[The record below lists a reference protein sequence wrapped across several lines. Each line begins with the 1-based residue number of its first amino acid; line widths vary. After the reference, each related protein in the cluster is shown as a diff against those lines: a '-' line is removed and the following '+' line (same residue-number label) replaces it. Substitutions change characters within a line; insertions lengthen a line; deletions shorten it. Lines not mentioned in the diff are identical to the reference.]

1 MTVLPHLADA
11 DMLSRE
17 IADAA
22 SELAARIDLGEF
34 DDLDDGQ
41 LLDLRALSDTMAH
54 WAILAQALEGRI
66 GAVRQAPSPLDP
78 VLRGLAH

>member
-1 MTVLPHLADA
+1 MTAVPRLADA

-22 SELAARIDLGEF
+22 AELAARIDLGEF
-34 DDLDDGQ
+34 DDLDEGQ

-66 GAVRQAPSPLDP
+66 GAVRQAPSPMEP
-78 VLRGLAH
+78 VQRALAH